1 MGKPIDVWMCVC
13 VEVNVQECVTLRGVW
28 SIVNGDS
35 SIRSDLELLL
45 LHLDCAMMTDEWMER
60 MKRCLAILAV
70 TGEAW
75 LDVQRTAQGD

>member
-1 MGKPIDVWMCVC
+1 M
-13 VEVNVQECVTLRGVW
+13 
-28 SIVNGDS
+28 NGDS

>member
-1 MGKPIDVWMCVC
+1 M
-13 VEVNVQECVTLRGVW
+13 
-28 SIVNGDS
+28 IVNGDS

-45 LHLDCAMMTDEWMER
+45 LHLDYTMMTDEWMEWMER

>member
-1 MGKPIDVWMCVC
+1 M
-13 VEVNVQECVTLRGVW
+13 
-28 SIVNGDS
+28 NGDS

-45 LHLDCAMMTDEWMER
+45 LHLDYTMMTDEWTER

>member
-1 MGKPIDVWMCVC
+1 M
-13 VEVNVQECVTLRGVW
+13 
-28 SIVNGDS
+28 NGDS

-45 LHLDCAMMTDEWMER
+45 LHLDYTMMTDEWME
-60 MKRCLAILAV
+60 RCLAILAV